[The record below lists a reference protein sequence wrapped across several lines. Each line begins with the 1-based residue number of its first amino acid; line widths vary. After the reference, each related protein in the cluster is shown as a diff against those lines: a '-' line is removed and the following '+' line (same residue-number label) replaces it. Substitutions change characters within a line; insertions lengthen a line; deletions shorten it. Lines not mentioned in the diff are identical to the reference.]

1 MERIAAV
8 DADGHITES
17 AAQLRPYFDSNV
29 DPGGKWST
37 NRPFYPVDNWDRS
50 LAGTLGDEAGTG
62 QQWLEAMDRGGL
74 ETVFLYPT
82 AGLGVGWIREPDW
95 AVALCRAYNNFVA
108 EEFLKVSPRLRA
120 VCLLPLQEPDEA
132 VRELRR
138 AVTELQFSGAMLPA
152 NGLRL
157 PLGHPSFHP
166 VYAEAE
172 RLDTF
177 VAVHATVR
185 GPESFGGDQFDKFI
199 EVHTLSHPVAQMV
212 SLTGW
217 IFEGVP
223 EKFPRLRTG
232 FMESGCSWVPYWANR
247 MDEEYE
253 KRAPE
258 APALRKKPSEYMRGG
273 NLYFHGEA
281 DEALLP
287 EAMRWLGTG
296 SVFYASDYPHF
307 DAKFPDSANI
317 VLDRT
322 DLTDEQKRLMLS
334 ENPIRFYGVEEIAR
348 RHQARLSAAPA

>member
-29 DPGGKWST
+29 GPGGAWST
-37 NRPFYPVDNWDRS
+37 SRPFYPVDNWDRA
-50 LAGTLGDEAGTG
+50 LAETLGDEASTA
-62 QQWLEAMDRGGL
+62 QQWLDAMDRGGM
-74 ETVFLYPT
+74 EIAFLYPT
-82 AGLGVGWIREPDW
+82 AGLGIGWIREPDW
-95 AVALCRAYNNFVA
+95 AVALCRAYNNFVS

-120 VCLLPLQEPDEA
+120 VCLLPLQEPEEA
-132 VRELRR
+132 VKELRR
-138 AVTELQFSGAMLPA
+138 CVTELNFNGAMLPA

-157 PLGHPSFHP
+157 PLAHPIYHP

-172 RLDTF
+172 RLDAF
-177 VAVHATVR
+177 MAIHATVR
-185 GPESFGGDQFDKFI
+185 GPQSFGADHLDKFI

-212 SLTGW
+212 SLTAW

-232 FMESGCSWVPYWANR
+232 FMESGCSWVPYWTNR

-258 APALRKKPSEYMRGG
+258 APVLKKKPSEYVRGG
-273 NLYFHGEA
+273 NLFFHGEG
-281 DEALLP
+281 DEVLLP

-296 SVFYASDYPHF
+296 TVFYASDYPHWDHSYPHNIEEF
-307 DAKFPDSANI
+307 QEMDGLTPD
-317 VLDRT
+317 
-322 DLTDEQKRLMLS
+322 EKRALLRDNCLRMYGML
-334 ENPIRFYGVEEIAR
+334 AR
-348 RHQARLSAAPA
+348 V

>member
-8 DADGHITES
+8 DGDGHITES
-17 AAQLRPYFDSNV
+17 PARLRPYFDAYV
-29 DPGGKWST
+29 DSRGAWSPD
-37 NRPFYPVDNWDRS
+37 RPFYPSDNWDRS
-50 LAGTLGDEAGTG
+50 LAKSLGDDAGTA
-62 QQWLEAMDRGGL
+62 QQWLDAMDRGGL

-82 AGLGVGWIREPDW
+82 SGLGVGGIREPDW
-95 AVALCRAYNNFVA
+95 AVALCRAYNNFVS

-120 VCLLPLQEPDEA
+120 VCLLPLQDPDEA
-132 VRELRR
+132 VKELRR
-138 AVTELQFSGAMLPA
+138 AVTELNFSGAMLPA

-157 PLGHPSFHP
+157 PLGHPTFHP
-166 VYAEAE
+166 IYAEAE

-177 VAVHATVR
+177 MAIHATVR
-185 GPESFGGDQFDKFI
+185 GPESFGADHFDKFI

-253 KRAPE
+253 KRSPE
-258 APALRKKPSEYMRGG
+258 APALRKKPSEYVRGG
-273 NLYFHGEA
+273 NLFFHGEG

-296 SVFYASDYPHF
+296 SVFYASDFPHWDHSYPHNIEEF
-307 DAKFPDSANI
+307 LEMDA
-317 VLDRT
+317 
-322 DLTDEQKRLMLS
+322 LS
-334 ENPIRFYGVEEIAR
+334 EDEKRALLRDNCLRMYGMLAR
-348 RHQARLSAAPA
+348 V